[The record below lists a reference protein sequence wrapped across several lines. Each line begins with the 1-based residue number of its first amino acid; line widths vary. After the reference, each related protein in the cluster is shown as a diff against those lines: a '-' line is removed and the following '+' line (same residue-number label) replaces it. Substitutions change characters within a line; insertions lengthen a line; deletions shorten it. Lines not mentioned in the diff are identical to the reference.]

1 MGPAPRRIVPQL
13 ISPSQAVA
21 AAKPVFLEAPTQQLA
36 KQLDLREQAAIAKEK
51 LPPGRRIYVDLSVS
65 RDVSW
70 LQVRVPHGP
79 PPRART

>member
-1 MGPAPRRIVPQL
+1 MAPAPRRIVPQL

-21 AAKPVFLEAPTQQLA
+21 AAKPAFLEAPTQQEQKA
-36 KQLDLREQAAIAKEK
+36 LDLREQAAIAKDK

-70 LQVRVPHGP
+70 HQVRTPTGP
-79 PPRART
+79 PP